1 MLYLDSFRQN
11 LTKDQNKQ
19 RRFSVSNL
27 TKFLLVIFCIGAVN
41 FLLLANEKAEPN
53 FIRGLACAKN
63 EDYAEAAKWF
73 RKAAEQG
80 IAVAQYNLAVC
91 YYNGFGV
98 EKDYTE
104 TVKWSRKAAEQG
116 NDLAQGLLGECY
128 ETGRGMKRE
137 DLAEAVKWFK
147 KAAEQG
153 NVKAHVSLG
162 ACYLKKAIKC
172 LKKAAEQGDEEA
184 KTMLR
189 SLGVQ

>member
-1 MLYLDSFRQN
+1 
-11 LTKDQNKQ
+11 
-19 RRFSVSNL
+19 
-27 TKFLLVIFCIGAVN
+27 
-41 FLLLANEKAEPN
+41 
-53 FIRGLACAKN
+53 
-63 EDYAEAAKWF
+63 
-73 RKAAEQG
+73 
-80 IAVAQYNLAVC
+80 
-91 YYNGFGV
+91 
-98 EKDYTE
+98 
-104 TVKWSRKAAEQG
+104 
-116 NDLAQGLLGECY
+116 
-128 ETGRGMKRE
+128 MKRE